1 MIEIIKN
8 TKIDFIGKRKFS
20 FVFSGLLILIG
31 LTAFLLIFLG
41 KANLGIDFAGGAMIL
56 GNFDEYVSVNELRSA
71 LSAEGFGG
79 ADIQSVSGEAVPP
92 NSFIIRTKGESDI
105 IGDSLLTDVIT
116 SRIKE
121 RFPDN
126 EFHID
131 SIDDIGGAVGKT
143 LQEQARWAVLFA
155 LLGILVYI
163 WIRFDFRF
171 GVAATIA
178 TFHDVLAVLGIYFLL
193 NKEISLLLM
202 TALLTLAGYSL
213 TDTVVVYDRIREN
226 LKHFRKRGDFA
237 GTVNASINE
246 VLSRTI
252 ITTSTTSL
260 AVLSLLIFGGEVLRD
275 FSLALFF
282 GILVGTYS
290 SVFVASPVIVEWEK
304 RNPRRFK

>member
-1 MIEIIKN
+1 MIEIIKD

-20 FVFSGLLILIG
+20 FVFSALLIIFG
-31 LTAFLLIFLG
+31 LTAFVMILLG
-41 KANLGIDFAGGAMIL
+41 EANLGIDFVGGAMIL
-56 GNFDEYVSVNELRSA
+56 GNFDDFISVDELRSA

-92 NSFIIRTKGESDI
+92 NSFIIRTKGGSDV
-105 IGDSLLTDVIT
+105 IGDSLLTDAMA
-116 SRIKE
+116 SRIEK
-121 RFPDN
+121 RFPN
-126 EFHID
+126 NNFHID
-131 SIDDIGGAVGKT
+131 SVDDIGGAVGKT
-143 LQEQARWAVLFA
+143 LQKQARWAVLFA

-193 NKEISLLLM
+193 GKEMSLLLLV
-202 TALLTLAGYSL
+202 ALLTLAGYSL

-226 LKHFRKRGDFA
+226 LKQFRKRGDFA
-237 GTVNASINE
+237 GTINASINE

-304 RNPRRFK
+304 RSPRRFK